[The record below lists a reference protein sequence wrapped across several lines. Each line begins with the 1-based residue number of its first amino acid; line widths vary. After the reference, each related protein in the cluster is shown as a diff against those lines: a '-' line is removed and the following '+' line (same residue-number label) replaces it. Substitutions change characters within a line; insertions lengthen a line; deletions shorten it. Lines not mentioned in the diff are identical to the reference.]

1 MMQPPKPLQHLTYNK
16 IFVHKQ
22 APYAIYRHQV
32 DGEHCNNV
40 HDHDFFE
47 LVLILG
53 GNGIQIT
60 PYGNMPIESGSLF
73 VLQPGIWHGYIDCV
87 GLLVSVCAIDA
98 RVFDVELAWLRDN
111 PLFSDLMWT
120 SAFKPNDSDYRI
132 HRLRQSEMVRCNKAF
147 FTLQEIES
155 KATLQ
160 GRVQQIGSLTTF
172 LADIAESMA
181 SPDHGS
187 TLNPAA
193 AIASPIIEKTLLL
206 FSQNIAKN
214 WSIRE
219 LSYGFGLTTP
229 YYIRLFK
236 RQMGE
241 SPLSYLSN
249 MRARRAAQL
258 LLHSETSINQ
268 IALDIGWN
276 DPGYF
281 SRRFR
286 HYFGVSP
293 REYRQKHLDFSHT

>member
-16 IFVHKQ
+16 IFLHKQ

-47 LVLILG
+47 LVLISAG
-53 GNGIQIT
+53 TGIQIT

-73 VLQPGIWHGYIDCV
+73 VLQPGVWHGYVDCV
-87 GLLVSVCAIDA
+87 GLLVNVCAIDA

-111 PLFSDLMWT
+111 PLFSDLLWT
-120 SAFKPNDSDYRI
+120 SAFKPDDPNYSI
-132 HRLRQSEMVRCNKAF
+132 HCLRQSEMVRCNKAF

-155 KATLQ
+155 KETLQ
-160 GRVQQIGSLTTF
+160 ARVQQIGNLTTL
-172 LADIAESMA
+172 LADIADSVSTPDPTA
-181 SPDHGS
+181 SQS
-187 TLNPAA
+187 TKLP
-193 AIASPIIEKTLLL
+193 IASPIVEKTLLL

-214 WSIRE
+214 WSISE
-219 LSYGFGLTTP
+219 LSYSFGLTTP

-241 SPLSYLSN
+241 SPLTYLSN
-249 MRARRAAQL
+249 LRARRAAQL

-293 REYRQKHLDFSHT
+293 REYRQKYVNFSQT